1 MTYESKFLRQFHLVE
16 ATDKNDKNN
25 FVSFVSDP
33 PGEIIKNKAPLISST
48 STEEASPTQDSDPSS
63 PKKQITSIN
72 LAASRM
78 MLLLYKW
85 LRHCQPG
92 DEWLIPEKWE
102 GEAQRWQQIADA
114 RIRRRHPKLRIWR
127 NVEGY
132 FVCKLWVFD

>member
-33 PGEIIKNKAPLISST
+33 PGEIIKNKTPLISST
-48 STEEASPTQDSDPSS
+48 SIEEASPTQASDSPSD
-63 PKKQITSIN
+63 KNEITSIN
-72 LAASRM
+72 LAESWM
-78 MLLLYKW
+78 VLLYKW

-114 RIRRRHPKLRIWR
+114 RIRRRHPKLRIWG

>member
-1 MTYESKFLRQFHLVE
+1 MTYESKFLRQFHLGE

-33 PGEIIKNKAPLISST
+33 PGEIIKNKTPLISST
-48 STEEASPTQDSDPSS
+48 STEDSSPTQDSDPSS
-63 PKKQITSIN
+63 SKKQITSIN
-72 LAASRM
+72 LAESRM
-78 MLLLYKW
+78 MLLYKW

-102 GEAQRWQQIADA
+102 GEAQRWQQIADV
-114 RIRRRHPKLRIWR
+114 RIRRRHPMLRIWR

-132 FVCKLWVFD
+132 FVCKLWVFE

>member
-1 MTYESKFLRQFHLVE
+1 MTYESKFLRQFHLME

-25 FVSFVSDP
+25 FDSFVSDP

-48 STEEASPTQDSDPSS
+48 STEEASPTQDSDLSFC
-63 PKKQITSIN
+63 KKQITSIN

-78 MLLLYKW
+78 VLLYKW

-92 DEWLIPEKWE
+92 DEWLIPEKCE
-102 GEAQRWQQIADA
+102 GEGQRWQQIADA

>member
-1 MTYESKFLRQFHLVE
+1 MTYESKFLLQFHLVE

-33 PGEIIKNKAPLISST
+33 PGEIIKNKTPLINST
-48 STEEASPTQDSDPSS
+48 LIEEASPTQDSDSPSA
-63 PKKQITSIN
+63 KNEITSIN
-72 LAASRM
+72 LAASR

-102 GEAQRWQQIADA
+102 GEGQRWQQIADA
-114 RIRRRHPKLRIWR
+114 RIRRRHSMLRIWR

-132 FVCKLWVFD
+132 FVCKLWVFE